1 MADTKTQT
9 LTATI
14 TVHNDGTPSAHY
26 PADEQ
31 ARNGATDY
39 SVSVTFHIDGV
50 TSSETPT
57 WIEDSI
63 TLYTDKINGGM
74 SPCGSPM
81 DGWVGGSL
89 VKWINTLN
97 KQEARAVL
105 GSLSTGVG
113 AETIEITSWDTDESE
128 HA

>member
-26 PADEQ
+26 PADEL
-31 ARNGATDY
+31 ARNGAVDY
-39 SVSVTFHIDGV
+39 SVSVTFAIDGCA
-50 TSSETPT
+50 SQTPRA
-57 WIEDSI
+57 IEDEI
-63 TLYTDKINGGM
+63 TLYRDPINGGM

-89 VKWINTLN
+89 VKWIHRLN
-97 KQEARAVL
+97 GRDAKAVL

-113 AETIEITSWDTDESE
+113 VETLEITSYDTVEVD
-128 HA
+128 